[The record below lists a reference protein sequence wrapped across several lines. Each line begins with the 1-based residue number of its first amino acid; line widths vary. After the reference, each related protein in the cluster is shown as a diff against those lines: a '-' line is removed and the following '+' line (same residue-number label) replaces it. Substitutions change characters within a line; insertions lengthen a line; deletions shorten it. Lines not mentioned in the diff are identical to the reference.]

1 MSDPTAENRKK
12 DHIRLAFES
21 QAEHAL
27 NDKRFY
33 YEPLLSPHPA
43 VRQLPKNFLG
53 KQLQLPLWISSMTGG
68 TAMAGKINRNLA
80 QACNEFGIGMGL
92 GSCRALLYNDAYFAD
107 FDLRGIIGPDI
118 PFYANLGVAQIEKM
132 LRENEVDG
140 IKKLVDRL
148 RADGLIIH
156 VNPLQEWLQPE
167 GDRFS
172 NPPIETIAALLSKV
186 DFPVIV
192 KEVGQGMGPESLKA
206 LLQLPLAAIDFGAFG
221 GTNFSKVELLRSEQ
235 DAADPEISYIGHT
248 AEEMVGFVNDIVVEL
263 GDKIRCREII
273 ISGGIRNYL
282 DGYYCV
288 KKIRLNAIYAQG
300 SAFLKHAQN
309 DYAALKN
316 YIKTQADGLTLA
328 NAFLKVR

>member
-21 QAEHAL
+21 QAENAL

-43 VRQLPKNFLG
+43 VKHLPKNFLG
-53 KQLQLPLWISSMTGG
+53 KQLQLPIWISSMTGG
-68 TAMAGKINRNLA
+68 TEMAGKINRNLA

-92 GSCRALLYNDAYFAD
+92 GSCRSLLYSDTYFED
-107 FDLRGIIGPDI
+107 FNLRGIIGPDL

-148 RADGLIIH
+148 KADGLIIH

-172 NPPIETIAALLSKV
+172 NPPIETISALLSKV
-186 DFPVIV
+186 NFPVIV

-206 LLQLPLAAIDFGAFG
+206 LLKLPLAAIDFGAFG
-221 GTNFSKVELLRSEQ
+221 GTNFSKVELLRSQE
-235 DAADPEISYIGHT
+235 DSTGNEISYIGHT
-248 AEEMVGFVNDIVVEL
+248 AEEMVGFVNEL
-263 GDKIRCREII
+263 VGEMGDNMRCKEII
-273 ISGGIRNYL
+273 ISGGIKNYL

-309 DYAALKN
+309 DYASLKN